1 MKIVISH
8 GSGGIG
14 SAETFARDFF
24 ESKGYDVHLID
35 YFTPHGIKNLWWSDG
50 DLQDVHD
57 VTFNEMADVEFPEG
71 DIVHIGFSLGG
82 FFGLIN
88 HERFIKNYLFY
99 PGVQGITQELLD
111 KDYSNAVVIVGTEDN
126 GQNKYNIFKDMC
138 KQPPPIQYSLA
149 GAHHAFMIENI
160 NRSFDMVRYGNL
172 GKVMDQEEF
181 NQLKPNHKYLS
192 ERYGHTTQ
200 LATLKFNKEFRWQY
214 LTIIEEDICEYN
226 T

>member
-24 ESKGYDVHLID
+24 ESKGYDV
-35 YFTPHGIKNLWWSDG
+35 PHGIKNLWWSDG

-111 KDYSNAVVIVGTEDN
+111 KDYSNAVVIVGTEV
-126 GQNKYNIFKDMC
+126 
-138 KQPPPIQYSLA
+138 QP
-149 GAHHAFMIENI
+149 
-160 NRSFDMVRYGNL
+160 
-172 GKVMDQEEF
+172 
-181 NQLKPNHKYLS
+181 
-192 ERYGHTTQ
+192 T
-200 LATLKFNKEFRWQY
+200 
-214 LTIIEEDICEYN
+214 
-226 T
+226 